1 MSPET
6 RNQLL
11 TSQERAACQQIAAGA
26 TPHSQRATALLVLN
40 EGVTQ
45 VEAGQY
51 AGLSRG
57 QVQYWLNKFRQQRL
71 AIFPADLVDEM
82 LQSLSMK
89 EVEDRPPQEPAAA
102 QPPGD
107 APKARK
113 AKKAKDGKKKGGNKA
128 KSKPKKAAKKSE
140 SVKGA
145 VKPKRPKK
153 AKKAKDGK
161 KKRGKKAKKKSK
173 KAIGGKG

>member
-26 TPHSQRATALLVLN
+26 APHSQRATALLVLN

-45 VEAGQY
+45 AEAGQY

-71 AIFPADLVDEM
+71 DIFPADLWDEM
-82 LQSLSMK
+82 VQPLSVK
-89 EVEDRPPQEPAAA
+89 EVEEGPQQEPAGG

-107 APKARK
+107 AP
-113 AKKAKDGKKKGGNKA
+113 
-128 KSKPKKAAKKSE
+128 
-140 SVKGA
+140 
-145 VKPKRPKK
+145 K

-161 KKRGKKAKKKSK
+161 KKRGKKAKSKPKKAEKKSESVKGAVKTKRAKKAKKAKGGNKKPIKKAKKESK
-173 KAIGGKG
+173 KAKGGKV